1 METNDLFSC
10 IREDAERI
18 ECWTL
23 GDLNHVKTGQDE
35 IAEFH
40 RVFAAVNKAYPAFLR
55 YFDQPYHSGQS
66 VSYTAYDILIAY
78 SFCSAWK
85 TAKQEFEH
93 DHFEALALLLSD
105 VRNQNWKITDEEL
118 RMLAEQAGDSFA
130 TATKILHFCSPK
142 RFAILDIHV
151 LRYIKYW
158 ETGVEPSDK
167 AVRKELK
174 KPATF
179 RAYWDLCHNLAK
191 DSRMAELNAFV
202 KDKLG
207 YDKLSDLRALE
218 VVMYYTAKRKSL
230 PSLYL
235 PDNLPLTRK

>member
-1 METNDLFSC
+1 METNDLFSR

-23 GDLNHVKTGQDE
+23 GDLNNVKSAQPS
-35 IAEFH
+35 IAEFN
-40 RVFAAVNKAYPAFLR
+40 RIFAAVNRAYPSFLR
-55 YFDQPYHSGQS
+55 HFEQPHPSRPA
-66 VSYTAYDILIAY
+66 VSYTDHDILIAY

-93 DHFEALALLLSD
+93 DHFEALALLLSN
-105 VRNQNWKITDEEL
+105 VRNENWTIADEEL
-118 RMLAEQAGDSFA
+118 RILAEQAGDSFA
-130 TATKILHFCSPK
+130 TATKILHFCSPR

-151 LRYIKYW
+151 LRYIKLW
-158 ETGVEPSDK
+158 ETGVEPSN
-167 AVRKELK
+167 KELKQALK
-174 KPATF
+174 KPATI
-179 RAYWDLCHNLAK
+179 RNYWERCLELTN
-191 DSRMAELNAFV
+191 DSRMAELNAYV

-230 PSLYL
+230 LKPVSAG
-235 PDNLPLTRK
+235 